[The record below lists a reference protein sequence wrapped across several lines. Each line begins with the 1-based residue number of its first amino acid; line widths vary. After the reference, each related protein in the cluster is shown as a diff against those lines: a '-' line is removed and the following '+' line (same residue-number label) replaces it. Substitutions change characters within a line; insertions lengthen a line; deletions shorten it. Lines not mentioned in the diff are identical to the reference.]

1 MKKILITA
9 LLLVTVNLAGAQI
22 SVFSTF
28 INAHINPDIKKQIE
42 PLNKKLIE
50 NLASKNTPGVKQ
62 LMSPVVIERSGDK
75 LSAIVDTI
83 SNGMRSAEYSIIDE
97 YYTINTATNA
107 RNTLTTGMD
116 NNSGYFINYQALNKE
131 MFTALLA
138 IKNETTTLMILAIY
152 GKYDD
157 GWKLNI
163 LNAGAYQLS
172 GKTAQDYY
180 NEAKKHYDN
189 DELLDATD
197 EMVLAARIGTPGG
210 RYFSYKNLEIMN
222 AFREKVIKE
231 ANQKY
236 KLPISIDDIKTHPQI
251 FSVVPQYISGP
262 DGGFFPYVAYKSNI
276 DLNDTTALKAEND
289 ALQKATA
296 VIFKGITQ
304 NNRYILY
311 RAFRDLPGPT
321 ASKESYGFVQKVQ

>member
-9 LLLVTVNLAGAQI
+9 LLLATVNLASAQI

-28 INAHINPDIKKQIE
+28 INAHINADIKKQVE

-50 NLASKNTPGVKQ
+50 GLASKNTDGVKT
-62 LMSPVVIERSGDK
+62 LMSPVLLERSGDK
-75 LSAIVDTI
+75 LNSIVDTI
-83 SNGMRSAEYSIIDE
+83 GNGMRSAEYTIIDE

-107 RNTLTTGMD
+107 RNTLISGLD
-116 NNSGYFINYQALNKE
+116 SNNGYFINYQALNKE
-131 MFTALLA
+131 MFTALLE
-138 IKNETTTLMILAIY
+138 IKNENTSLMILAIY

-157 GWKLNI
+157 GWKMNI
-163 LNAGAYQLS
+163 LNADAYKLS

-189 DELLDATD
+189 GELLDATD
-197 EMVLAARIGTPGG
+197 KMVLAAKISTPGG
-210 RYFSYKNLEIMN
+210 RYFNYKNVEAIKE
-222 AFREKVIKE
+222 FREKVIKE

-236 KLPISIDDIKTHPQI
+236 KLPVSIDDIKTHPQI

-276 DLNDTTALKAEND
+276 DLNDTSALKAENE
-289 ALQKATA
+289 AVQKATA
-296 VIFKGITQ
+296 AMFKGITQ

-321 ASKESYGFVQKVQ
+321 ASKESYGFIQKVQ